1 MWGRRVIV
9 VLGFVAVSGFTAAPA
24 LGQSGAAF
32 AGEGLVTQRVL
43 SMDMAE
49 AIARGVVDQCR
60 ADGFRVSVSVI
71 DAAGQLK
78 AFLRDE
84 GTGPHTIELGRQ
96 KAYAAL
102 TFHTR
107 WDTTLEAMR
116 EHGYV
121 LGSPM
126 PNVEGASLLG
136 GGVPIRVGAEAI
148 GAVGVSGARGG
159 DRDEICAMAG
169 IARVAHLLQ

>member
-1 MWGRRVIV
+1 MSGSRAAGIGIV
-9 VLGFVAVSGFTAAPA
+9 ALLSLVPVSVDAQTTGY
-24 LGQSGAAF
+24 S
-32 AGEGLVTQRVL
+32 GEGVVIQQTL

-71 DAAGQLK
+71 DASGLLK

-107 WDTTLEAMR
+107 WNTTLEAMR

-126 PNVEGASLLG
+126 PNVEGVSLLG
-136 GGVPIRVGAEAI
+136 GGVPIRVGDVAI

-159 DRDEICAMAG
+159 DRDEICALAG
-169 IARVAHLLQ
+169 IARVEHLLR